1 MPVPAPPVA
10 QDAFEDTP
18 PGGSPRIARTP
29 HAPAAPAP
37 AGGPPRRDDGAQ
49 SGARGVR
56 APVWGTGDSAG
67 DVVRWAAFS
76 CVLVPVVLVVYG
88 DTFGGAAGSALG
100 LTAVTAACRLLLRRS
115 ERAAARGRAERTTP
129 LPRPTPGTRARHGRT
144 GAGAHR
150 GARHNGESSP
160 LD

>member
-1 MPVPAPPVA
+1 MPVPAPRLA

-18 PGGSPRIARTP
+18 PGGSPRVARTP
-29 HAPAAPAP
+29 HAPGAPAP
-37 AGGPPRRDDGAQ
+37 AGGPPRRADGAHN
-49 SGARGVR
+49 GARGVR
-56 APVWGTGDSAG
+56 APISGTGDSAG

-76 CVLVPVVLVVYG
+76 CVLAPVLLVVYG
-88 DTFGGAAGSALG
+88 GSFGGAAGSALG

-115 ERAAARGRAERTTP
+115 ERAAARARAERAAAAP
-129 LPRPTPGTRARHGRT
+129 HGTPGTRARQERT

-150 GARHNGESSP
+150 GARRNGESSP